1 MFYLEENY
9 AFIILYSQKAMSKSS
24 GKDFANPE
32 KNTKKFKVSKTSSKK
47 TREVAGN
54 SDSYDFWTWLTT
66 FIYNLQNLNGSW
78 GRTSS

>member
-1 MFYLEENY
+1 
-9 AFIILYSQKAMSKSS
+9 MSKSS
-24 GKDFANPE
+24 GKDFANSE
-32 KNTKKFKVSKTSSKK
+32 KNTKKFKVSKTSSKE

-78 GRTSS
+78 GRASS